1 MRTWKEVIKEATAAE
16 IRRAGEAAL
25 RDERKKNK
33 EEKTTKGKSSY
44 QDYLEKQLEFKK
56 KKYEAQKKAQIERM
70 KEKNVQGPLDQAK
83 ASLKG
88 IQTQTISDKDKEGT
102 AYSKLMGNVGS
113 TAVGVGGAVFH
124 GIRALAAK
132 RKADK
137 KAKAA
142 KEKEKKQEKR
152 ERKTAGRPPKNPPG
166 GGGSGGPAQPG
177 GGPTPPTRSA
187 LGPFATAGLLRKSK
201 SPPRKQYIGNTAN
214 IKEKYSNWREELLI
228 EVDEKDK
235 GKKEKIIN
243 VMKGKNTIIINPDEK
258 KVNEAL
264 DEWHPDPE
272 KDRRLG
278 GPGPNQRAR
287 EDRPSSKK
295 LRPGESYYEYAKR
308 QRLKEEGPVLSV
320 GRGEKLPVSQGAGL
334 TAKGRARYNRETGSN
349 LQAPVTGDV
358 KPGSKSAQRRKNFC
372 SRSRSWKGERGLAA
386 RRRWKC

>member
-16 IRRAGEAAL
+16 IRRAGEAVL
-25 RDERKKNK
+25 RAEREKNK
-33 EEKTTKGKSSY
+33 AEKITKGKSAY
-44 QDYLEKQLEFKK
+44 QKYLDDQLAFKK
-56 KKYEAQKKAQIERM
+56 EKYEAQKAAQLKRIRQG
-70 KEKNVQGPLDQAK
+70 KVQKPLEAAK
-83 ASLKG
+83 QSLANIK
-88 IQTQTISDKDKEGT
+88 TTPISSKSGDGT
-102 AYSKLMGNVGS
+102 AYSDLIGNVGS
-113 TAVGVGGAVFH
+113 AVGGVSGAAFH

-137 KAKAA
+137 EAKAA
-142 KEKEKKQEKR
+142 KEKEKQQEKR
-152 ERKTAGRPPKNPPG
+152 ERKTTGRPLKNPPG
-166 GGGSGGPAQPG
+166 GGGGSGGPTQPG
-177 GGPTPPTRSA
+177 GPPPAEKRSSRSVI
-187 LGPFATAGLLRKSK
+187 TGLLRKSN

-214 IKEKYSNWREELLI
+214 IKEKHSNWREELLI

-295 LRPGESYYEYAKR
+295 LKPGESYYEYAKR